1 MKHLLLLGGL
11 FYASQAMAAGT
22 TSYIVEESPSHV
34 VFLNGPKHNRGT
46 IPQVALAYYEL
57 FQSDPDYVYVTVLQ
71 VDCLTPNKLQINQKT
86 ATHLRY
92 NTNKNFSTPNIQHW
106 MVFPQMSVQS
116 KIWDLACA
124 QQNKYPATIQTVST
138 KRLMQRYFT
147 P

>member
-11 FYASQAMAAGT
+11 FYASQTMAVGT

-46 IPQVALAYYEL
+46 IPRVALAYYEL

-92 NTNKNFSTPNIQHW
+92 KTNKTFLTQNTQQW
-106 MVFPQMSVQS
+106 MVFPQMSIQS

-124 QQNKYPATIQTVST
+124 QQNTYPVTIQTVST